1 MVLKLIY
8 HRLTY
13 HKLYLSKEE
22 KLEGNRICT
31 STYLILLLEI
41 TPRLVTLHKKS
52 QCIFNDVINLR
63 DRFTSVL
70 TLKITPLNNTK
81 RNKIK

>member
-41 TPRLVTLHKKS
+41 TPRLVTL
-52 QCIFNDVINLR
+52 INYPNVYLMM
-63 DRFTSVL
+63 
-70 TLKITPLNNTK
+70 
-81 RNKIK
+81 